1 MDKTAVWNTLADYI
15 SIRKQEPV
23 PLKLRRAK
31 LRIFAGELAKCKEEL
46 YAALAADLNR
56 DAAET
61 LLSELIPLLD
71 ITRFLARKLPR
82 LLRPQRLPWS
92 MATFPASAQL
102 VREPYGRVLVVSTWN
117 YPLLLALEPALGA
130 YAAGN
135 RVFLKLSP
143 RAPHTNN
150 LIRRLLEKVFSS
162 AEIMLIGEELTLT
175 EVLKF
180 RYDYLFLTGSKKSG
194 QEALRAAAEYC
205 TPATLE
211 LGGKNPCI
219 VTPQADLKI
228 AARRI
233 VWGKFFN
240 AGQSCAAPDHLLVHR
255 DVKEKLMLYLSSEI
269 KKQYGDHPLDAGK
282 FAAMPDRQA
291 YDRIC
296 RLAASGRLIHGGDR
310 DPEKFAVEPTVI
322 DRLDADDKLL
332 AEEVF
337 GPVLPVV
344 EYGSE
349 TELLQILAGQEKPLA
364 LYCFGGSRKLRR
376 ILTGQIAAGA
386 VVFND
391 VLIHFSNMHIPFGG
405 VGSSG
410 FGAYHGVRTLTTFT
424 HEKPV
429 VRQFASL
436 DFPVRY
442 QPHGRFFRRLLE
454 FFAHVR

>member
-1 MDKTAVWNTLADYI
+1 MDKTALWNILSDYV
-15 SIRKQEPV
+15 SVRKQEPV
-23 PLKLRRAK
+23 PLKVRRAK
-31 LRIFAGELAKCKEEL
+31 VRFFARELARRKQEL
-46 YAALAADLNR
+46 YAALEADLNR

-71 ITRFLARKLPR
+71 ITRFLARKLPG
-82 LLRPQRLPWS
+82 LLRPKRLPWS
-92 MATFPASAQL
+92 MATFPASAKL

-135 RVFLKLSP
+135 RVILKLSP

-150 LIRRLLEKVFSS
+150 LIRRLLENSFSS
-162 AEIMLIGEELTLT
+162 AEIMLVENELTLD
-175 EVLKF
+175 EILQF
-180 RYDYLFLTGSKKSG
+180 RYDYIFLTGSQQSG
-194 QEALRAAAEYC
+194 RAALRAAAEYC
-205 TPATLE
+205 TPVTVE

-255 DVKEKLMLYLSSEI
+255 DIKSKLMLLLSNEI
-269 KKQYGDHPLDAGK
+269 KKQYGNHPLDAGK
-282 FAAMPDRQA
+282 FAAMPDRAA

-296 RLAASGRLIHGGDR
+296 QLVSGGRLIHGGDR
-310 DPEKFAVEPTVI
+310 DPEKLAVEPSVI
-322 DRLDADDKLL
+322 DRLEADSKLL
-332 AEEVF
+332 TEEVF

-344 EYGSE
+344 EYASE
-349 TELLQILAGQEKPLA
+349 TELLQILARQEKPLA
-364 LYCFGGSRKLRR
+364 LYCFGGSRKLHRL
-376 ILTGQIAAGA
+376 LTHQVSAGA

-410 FGAYHGVRTLTTFT
+410 FGAYHGIRTLTTFT

-429 VRQFASL
+429 VKQFASL

-454 FFAHVR
+454 FFFHVR